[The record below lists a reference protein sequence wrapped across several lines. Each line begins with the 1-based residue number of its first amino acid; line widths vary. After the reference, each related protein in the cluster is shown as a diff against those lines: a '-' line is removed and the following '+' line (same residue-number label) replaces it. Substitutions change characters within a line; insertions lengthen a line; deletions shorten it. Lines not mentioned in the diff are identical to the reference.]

1 MKVKSE
7 LADLQHRL
15 NLYKIFCFRK
25 MQKKKE
31 RSKTNNDLTSVPPLI
46 LWNNRQKN
54 SVSVWGL
61 KLHFSVV
68 EYQSPFEQSPLP
80 LSVCLFK
87 NF

>member
-1 MKVKSE
+1 
-7 LADLQHRL
+7 
-15 NLYKIFCFRK
+15 
-25 MQKKKE
+25 MQKK

-68 EYQSPFEQSPLP
+68 EYHRVLLNNHPYRCQCAYLKKFNILLCIPPF
-80 LSVCLFK
+80 
-87 NF
+87 